1 MLKFLKK
8 LFKNT
13 VFNIFLVFALT
24 GFVFYMT
31 LKDHYQDVIN
41 HLKAANPWILWLLVV
56 LLVLEKA
63 LLGKGLALEVQAN
76 YKNYHFKEG
85 FVNAYVAGLFNNIT
99 PGASGGQVA
108 QLYVFRKQG
117 VSVSRAVGVLWLD
130 FIVYQGTMIAVVL
143 ALLLMR
149 FGYFYRT
156 YSSFFA
162 IVLGGFA
169 IALGIIMFLI
179 LLAKSKKFYTWLTTK
194 GIYIGA
200 KLHLVKDV
208 KTSLSR
214 LDKTLENLAQEITT
228 LHQKHRLVYQL
239 VSINLMRFL
248 IIYSVPVLCAWALHI
263 PFTMKT
269 ILDMIA
275 LSSFVAMVNAFLP
288 MPGSSGGTEA
298 TFVLMFSTI
307 FTSAQATS
315 IMILWRL
322 STFYL
327 TLIIGAMVFFIVKM
341 KTE

>member
-1 MLKFLKK
+1 
-8 LFKNT
+8 
-13 VFNIFLVFALT
+13 
-24 GFVFYMT
+24 MT
-31 LKDHYQDVIN
+31 MKDHYQDVIN
-41 HLKAANPWILWLLVV
+41 HLKAANPWILILLVA

-63 LLGKGLALEVQAN
+63 LLAKGLALEVQVSH
-76 YKNYHFKEG
+76 KNYRFKEG
-85 FVNAYVAGLFNNIT
+85 LMNAYVAGLFNNIT

-108 QLYVFRKQG
+108 QLYIFRKQG
-117 VSVSRAVGVLWLD
+117 VSVSSAVGVLWLD
-130 FIVYQGTMIAVVL
+130 FIAYQATMIAVVL
-143 ALLLMR
+143 VLLLLR

-162 IVLGGFA
+162 IVLGGFLVA
-169 IALGIIMFLI
+169 TGVIVFLI
-179 LLAKSKKFYTWLTTK
+179 LLAKSKRFYTWITTK

-200 KLHLVKDV
+200 KLHMVKDV
-208 KTSLSR
+208 DASLSR
-214 LDKTLENLAQEITT
+214 LDKTLENLAHEITI
-228 LHQKHRLVYQL
+228 LHQNHRLVYQL
-239 VSINLMRFL
+239 VSINVLRFL

-263 PFTMKT
+263 PFTLSNV
-269 ILDMIA
+269 LDMMA

-327 TLIIGAMVFFIVKM
+327 TLIIGAIVFLIVKM
-341 KTE
+341 KNE